1 MSRIQG
7 IHIIEQDDSQIGLPN
22 DSHQT
27 ISENQAMEHRLAK
40 WRITPRQSAVIG
52 LPLASIAPPA
62 TLSVGLSNS
71 TLTTQVSMPNFN
83 WTARWLLERKSHT
96 TVWNDS
102 QPTSIVHLYTKR
114 AAYRGTILASS
125 APPPNPTFQYSF
137 HGPSISCR
145 HSTENE
151 APEFAFIAQELY
163 KNQDLTVEEPKC
175 TSLDPATEDRL
186 LIYAAFPPTLDKHM
200 LGDKR

>member
-1 MSRIQG
+1 
-7 IHIIEQDDSQIGLPN
+7 
-22 DSHQT
+22 
-27 ISENQAMEHRLAK
+27 
-40 WRITPRQSAVIG
+40 
-52 LPLASIAPPA
+52 
-62 TLSVGLSNS
+62 
-71 TLTTQVSMPNFN
+71 MPNFN
-83 WTARWLLERKSHT
+83 WTARWLLERKTHT

-151 APEFAFIAQELY
+151 APEIAFIAQELY

-186 LIYAAFPPTLDKHM
+186 LIYAAFPLTLDKHM

>member
-1 MSRIQG
+1 MTAILWQVDGSIANSR
-7 IHIIEQDDSQIGLPN
+7 
-22 DSHQT
+22 
-27 ISENQAMEHRLAK
+27 
-40 WRITPRQSAVIG
+40 G

-200 LGDKR
+200 LGDKRWNYSDSWKSLPIAVNRTQQL